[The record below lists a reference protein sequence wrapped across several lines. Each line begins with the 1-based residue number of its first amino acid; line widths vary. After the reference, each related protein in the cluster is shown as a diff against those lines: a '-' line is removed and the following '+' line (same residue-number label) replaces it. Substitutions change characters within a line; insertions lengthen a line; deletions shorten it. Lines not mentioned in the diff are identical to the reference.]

1 MYKNIL
7 IATDGSSLAS
17 RAVDH
22 GVKLASALG
31 ARVTMLTVTERFHV
45 FSLDAEQIEETQGT
59 FKQHMKVHALRTLAE
74 AAETA
79 KAASLDVT
87 EVHLEDDEPYQ
98 AIIRTAEGRR
108 CDLIVMAS
116 HGRGGVSA
124 LLLGSETMKVLTHSK
139 IPVLV
144 VR

>member
-1 MYKNIL
+1 MYKHIL
-7 IATDGSSLAS
+7 IATDGSSLSS
-17 RAVDH
+17 RGVEH
-22 GVKLASALG
+22 GVELAKALQ
-31 ARVTMLTVTERFHV
+31 AEVTLLTVSERFHV
-45 FSLDAEQIEETQGT
+45 FSMEAEQLEETRAS
-59 FKQHMKVHALRTLAE
+59 FKEHIRQEALRTLSEAYRIAE
-74 AAETA
+74 AAGITA
-79 KAASLDVT
+79 T
-87 EVHLEDDEPYQ
+87 QIHLEDDQPYE
-98 AIIRTAEGRR
+98 AIIRTAEGRG

>member
-7 IATDGSSLAS
+7 IATDGSSLAG
-17 RAVDH
+17 RAVEH
-22 GVKLASALG
+22 GVKLASALA
-31 ARVTMLTVTERFHV
+31 ARVTVLTVTERFHV
-45 FSLDAEQIEETQGT
+45 FSLNVEQIEETPGT
-59 FKQHMKVHALRTLAE
+59 FKHHMKEHALQTLAE
-74 AAETA
+74 AAEIA
-79 KAASLDVT
+79 RAAGLDVT
-87 EVHLEDDEPYQ
+87 EVHLENDEPYQ

>member
-1 MYKNIL
+1 MYSHIL
-7 IATDGSSLAS
+7 VATDGSSLAT
-17 RAVDH
+17 RGVEH
-22 GVKLASALG
+22 GVGLAKSLG
-31 ARVTMLTVTERFHV
+31 ARVTLLTVSERFHI
-45 FSLDAEQIEETQGT
+45 FSLDANQLEETRET
-59 FKQHMKVHALRTLAE
+59 YKDHMKEQARQTLAE
-74 AAETA
+74 AGGMAAAAGLKAEA
-79 KAASLDVT
+79 L
-87 EVHLEDDEPYQ
+87 HLEDDEPYQ